1 MAYEP
6 PESGAGRP
14 RTLRG
19 DMQDGMRAGWLVPLV
34 AGALNLIAAL
44 VVLIEP
50 HGSLTAITVVLG
62 IYLVIAGIIVVTSAT
77 AADPNR
83 LFAVIL
89 GVLAV
94 IAGIFVIL
102 HPGSAITTVRIV
114 FGIYLLITGI
124 VRLLAARREQRD
136 RFTDV
141 LPGVLSVIA
150 GLVFLFAPK
159 LGLSALALFV
169 GVYLLIRAAVDLAV
183 AWELHRQAGR
193 RDRHSGPR
201 SAPTPGREAR
211 H

>member
-1 MAYEP
+1 
-6 PESGAGRP
+6 
-14 RTLRG
+14 
-19 DMQDGMRAGWLVPLV
+19 MRAGWLVPLV

-62 IYLVIAGIIVVTSAT
+62 IYLVIAGIIVVAT
-77 AADPNR
+77 ATPADPNR

-94 IAGIFVIL
+94 IAGVFVMI
-102 HPGSAITTVRIV
+102 HPGSAINAVRII
-114 FGIYLLITGI
+114 FGIYLLVTGGL
-124 VRLLAARREQRD
+124 RLVAVRREQRD
-136 RFTDV
+136 RFTDI

-169 GVYLLIRAAVDLAV
+169 GVYLLIRAALDLTIAWRLHQEQRGGPDGPQAV
-183 AWELHRQAGR
+183 
-193 RDRHSGPR
+193 
-201 SAPTPGREAR
+201 PTPRREASR
-211 H
+211 